1 MRRPPPTFNTPMKGK
16 KKRRRNREEKPE
28 ITFNSINELGIFA
41 DLEKARKEALLANK
55 PDEEEINRAIQPSQS
70 FIEEMASVKET
81 NPKKVH
87 DEMVPISVAFKVN
100 QRLGA
105 NEIHSMR
112 TDLLKGRKKNN
123 NTYQK
128 KLSGALG
135 EIRRK
140 LDTKKDIEEQIE
152 EVQEEIIEETISDEP
167 VIEEEQ
173 QVLDIMVEPITEEEA
188 DITDEI
194 PELLELEEV
203 QPFLET
209 EPTVEIEEF
218 KEAIKQPKKRRSL
231 FSRFFGF
238 LFNKKKA
245 KSKSELKV
253 EATPEPKL
261 ELEPVVEPTSEP
273 ELELEPVVE
282 PKPDPK
288 PVPFELERASHPSHL
303 AKSRMQLKGTSD
315 PILMATSQLVESGMK
330 EVKAK
335 ELLQIT
341 ASPWGLLH
349 ALNKE
354 MITQFWKL
362 ATNSSQQMND
372 EHLNLLSRLSN
383 EKQGNLIPKNMIET
397 LFRKLPSEKFTESE
411 IVEIWD
417 NLQVNTLKKQ
427 CSIMFG
433 HLFSRLGTID
443 WNWKKDSGISVEMN
457 EILDKNLSRLKLF
470 DEENILLALK
480 LICAIAIE
488 TPSKLKQF
496 NIRKKIG
503 GNKFEDK
510 VEAWV
515 STNYPEAKFI
525 TEKQIKKKHNDIYGG
540 LRLSWKV
547 TPDILFESP
556 LKMSN
561 SGEELRWID
570 AKNHF
575 LDPAFSPDD
584 EFANIANQMKKYV
597 SNYGKGMII
606 WANPHSEEWNA
617 TEPTVFHHTL

>member
-1 MRRPPPTFNTPMKGK
+1 
-16 KKRRRNREEKPE
+16 
-28 ITFNSINELGIFA
+28 
-41 DLEKARKEALLANK
+41 
-55 PDEEEINRAIQPSQS
+55 
-70 FIEEMASVKET
+70 
-81 NPKKVH
+81 
-87 DEMVPISVAFKVN
+87 
-100 QRLGA
+100 
-105 NEIHSMR
+105 
-112 TDLLKGRKKNN
+112 
-123 NTYQK
+123 
-128 KLSGALG
+128 
-135 EIRRK
+135 
-140 LDTKKDIEEQIE
+140 
-152 EVQEEIIEETISDEP
+152 
-167 VIEEEQ
+167 
-173 QVLDIMVEPITEEEA
+173 
-188 DITDEI
+188 
-194 PELLELEEV
+194 
-203 QPFLET
+203 
-209 EPTVEIEEF
+209 
-218 KEAIKQPKKRRSL
+218 
-231 FSRFFGF
+231 
-238 LFNKKKA
+238 
-245 KSKSELKV
+245 LKV
-253 EATPEPKL
+253 EPTPEPK
-261 ELEPVVEPTSEP
+261 
-273 ELELEPVVE
+273 LELEPVVE

-288 PVPFELERASHPSHL
+288 PVPFELERASHL
-303 AKSRMQLKGTSD
+303 AKLRMQLKGTSD

-457 EILDKNLSRLKLF
+457 EILDKNLYRLKLF

-525 TEKQIKKKHNDIYGG
+525 TEKQIKKKHNDTYGG